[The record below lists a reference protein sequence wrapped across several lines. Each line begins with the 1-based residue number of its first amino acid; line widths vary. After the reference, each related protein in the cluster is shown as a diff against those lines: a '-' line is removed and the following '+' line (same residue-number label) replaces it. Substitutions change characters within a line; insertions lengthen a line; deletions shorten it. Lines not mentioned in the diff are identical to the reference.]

1 MCVRTSSQEGLPGA
15 RAGKVGTGH
24 FKRQKGRW
32 DFCQGQGRKGSRTF
46 KEGSQK
52 KSEFE
57 LLSAGNLHAVLR
69 SLDLTV
75 KRVPEQFPARQ
86 CPDHTGTV

>member
-1 MCVRTSSQEGLPGA
+1 
-15 RAGKVGTGH
+15 
-24 FKRQKGRW
+24 
-32 DFCQGQGRKGSRTF
+32 
-46 KEGSQK
+46 
-52 KSEFE
+52 